1 MKIFLILTGEHQ
13 QLPIV
18 KNQAVLKQVGEYSN
32 FIPNLYAQQ
41 LIWNVL
47 LSLNFYSEQVYNQ
60 YQGIIHSN
68 LLEY

>member
-18 KNQAVLKQVGEYSN
+18 KNQAVLKLVGEYSN
-32 FIPNLYAQQ
+32 FMPNLYAQQ